1 MNERAINEQY
11 KYIIELIGQKRLK
24 EALVQ
29 LESFLWQ
36 CSDWEL
42 RNRLEQ
48 LQTSYSF
55 MLQYMKQGI
64 ADPERKK
71 LHLKLLSDTLEIA
84 DQARLLQLD
93 DVSTHY
99 YHDVRKRRTQDLAPY
114 TINILMHVLESFN
127 DDLAVSGLLS
137 DNNMDEVL
145 KRHEDTQKFLFLQT
159 WSNSDWT
166 AEDEAEAQAML
177 KSELLPVNDLC
188 LFTSAVMLSLMECFD
203 LRKLMWLLD
212 AYQQD
217 NVYVSQRALVGIVF
231 ILHIYTNRLE
241 LYPEI
246 GNRLDSLNEATSF
259 GEDIARIYRQLLLCQ
274 ETEKIDKK
282 MREEIIP
289 EMLKNV
295 SSMRNMKFG
304 FEESDEEKD
313 DRNPDWENLLEH
325 SPLGDKLREMNELQM
340 EGADV
345 YMSTF
350 APLKNFPFFKEPNN
364 WFYPFD
370 KQQSSVIK
378 VLRKEGNQK
387 STMMDI
393 LLQSGFFCN
402 SDKYSLFLTMLQFPQ
417 SQRDMIFSQLT
428 EQQAD
433 EFAEQSKA
441 ETLKKFSERPITIGN
456 QYLHDLY
463 RFFKLNTRKSE
474 FRDIFKEKIE
484 LHKIPVLKDILYQ
497 EGTLATI
504 ADYHFKKEHWAETS
518 ELYKEIEQMNGPLST
533 QAEFYQK
540 LGYAFQKQKKLSEA
554 LDAYLKADTIKP
566 DNVWTNRHLA
576 ICYRLSRNFSKA
588 LEYYRKTEKAAP
600 ENHSIVFYIG
610 SCLAELQQYE
620 EALNYFFKLDFME
633 SDCIKAWR
641 GIGWCSFVIGKQEQA
656 MTYYNKVIEK
666 KPLPVDYLNA
676 GHVTW
681 VSGDI
686 EKAADFYNRSREMS
700 EDKEIFL
707 EMFNKDKKY
716 LIKKGIAE
724 DDIPLML
731 DLLY

>member
-11 KYIIELIGQKRLK
+11 KYIIELIEQKRLK

-36 CSDWEL
+36 CPDWEL

-48 LQTSYSF
+48 LQTSYNF

-84 DQARLLQLD
+84 EQARLLQLD

-99 YHDVRKRRTQDLAPY
+99 YHEVRKRRTQDLAPY
-114 TINILMHVLESFN
+114 TTKVLMHVLESFN

-137 DNNMDEVL
+137 DNNIDEVL

-159 WSNSDWT
+159 WSNSDWSI
-166 AEDEAEAQAML
+166 EDEAEAQAML

-203 LRKLMWLLD
+203 LRKFMWLTD
-212 AYQQD
+212 AYQHSSAH
-217 NVYVSQRALVGIVF
+217 VSQRALVGIVF

-246 GNRLDSLNEATSF
+246 GNRLDSLNEETSF
-259 GEDIARIYRQLLLCQ
+259 GEDITRIYRQLLLCQ

-325 SPLGDKLREMNELQM
+325 SSLGDKLREMNELQM

-350 APLKNFPFFKEPNN
+350 APLKSFPFFKEPNN

-417 SQRDMIFSQLT
+417 SQRDMIFNQLT
-428 EQQAD
+428 EQQAE

-441 ETLKKFSERPITIGN
+441 ETLKKFSERPVTISN

-463 RFFKLNTRKSE
+463 RFFKLNIRRNE

-484 LHKIPVLKDILYQ
+484 LHKISVLKDILYQ

-504 ADYHFKKEHWAETS
+504 ADYHFRKEHWAETA

-540 LGYAFQKQKKLSEA
+540 LGYAFQKQKKVSEA
-554 LDAYLKADTIKP
+554 IDAYLKADTIKP

-588 LEYYRKTEKAAP
+588 LEYYRKAEEAIP

-620 EALNYFFKLDFME
+620 EALNHFFKLDFME

-641 GIGWCSFVIGKQEQA
+641 GIGWCSFVIGKLEQA
-656 MTYYNKVIEK
+656 TAYYNKVIEK

-676 GHVTW
+676 GHVAW
-681 VSGDI
+681 VSGEI
-686 EKAADFYNRSREMS
+686 EKAIGFYSRSREMS
-700 EDKEIFL
+700 ENKEIFL
-707 EMFNKDKKY
+707 EMFNKDKNY

>member
-1 MNERAINEQY
+1 MNERSINEQY
-11 KYIIELIGQKRLK
+11 KCIVELIGQKRLK
-24 EALVQ
+24 EALTQ

-36 CSDWEL
+36 CPNWEL

-48 LQTSYSF
+48 LQTSYGF

-64 ADPERKK
+64 TDPERKK
-71 LHLKLLSDTLEIA
+71 LYIKLLTDTLEIA
-84 DQARLLQLD
+84 DQAHLLQLD
-93 DVSTHY
+93 DISTHY
-99 YHDVRKRRTQDLAPY
+99 YHDIRKKRTQDQTVY
-114 TINILMHVLESFN
+114 NIHASMQVLESFN
-127 DDLAVSGLLS
+127 DDLAVSRLLS
-137 DNNMDEVL
+137 DNNIDAVL
-145 KRHEDTQKFLFLQT
+145 KRHEDTLRTMFLQT
-159 WSNSDWT
+159 WSNSNW
-166 AEDEAEAQAML
+166 APEDEADAQGML

-212 AYQQD
+212 AYRQS
-217 NVYVSQRALVGIVF
+217 NVYVGQRALTGIVF
-231 ILHIYTNRLE
+231 VLHIYADRLD

-246 GNRLDSLNEATSF
+246 ANRLKLLNEESSF
-259 GEDIARIYRQLLLCQ
+259 DEDLVRVYRQFLLCQ

-313 DRNPDWENLLEH
+313 DRNPDWENVFEH
-325 SPLGDKLREMNELQM
+325 SALGDKLREMNELQM

-350 APLKNFPFFKEPNN
+350 SSLKSFPFFKEPYN

-370 KQQSSVIK
+370 KQQSDVIQTM
-378 VLRKEGNQK
+378 RKEGYQK
-387 STMMDI
+387 NTMIDL

-402 SDKYSLFLTMLQFPQ
+402 SDKYSLFFTMLQFPQ

-428 EQQAD
+428 EQQAED
-433 EFAEQSKA
+433 FAEQSKA
-441 ETLKKFSERPITIGN
+441 ETLKKFSERPATVSN

-463 RFFKLNTRKSE
+463 RFFKLNTRRKE

-484 LHKIPVLKDILYQ
+484 LHRIPILKEILYQ
-497 EGTLATI
+497 EGTLAAI
-504 ADYHFKKEHWAETS
+504 ADYHLKKEHWAETS
-518 ELYKEIEQMNGPLST
+518 ELYQEIERMSGPLST

-540 LGYAFQKQKKLSEA
+540 LGYAFQKQKRLDEA
-554 LDAYLKADTIKP
+554 IEAYQKADTIKP
-566 DNVWTNRHLA
+566 DNLWTNRHLA
-576 ICYRLSRNFSKA
+576 VCYRLAHNFSKA
-588 LEYYRKTEKAAP
+588 LEYYRKAEEATP
-600 ENHSIVFYIG
+600 DNHSIVFHIG
-610 SCLAELQQYE
+610 SCLAELQRYE

-633 SDCIKAWR
+633 SDSIKAWR
-641 GIGWCSFVIGKQEQA
+641 GIAWCSFVIGKYEQA
-656 MTYYNKVIEK
+656 ANYYNKVMAQ
-666 KPLPVDYLNA
+666 KPLPMDYLNA
-676 GHVTW
+676 GHVAW

-686 EKAADFYNRSREMS
+686 EKALSYYTRSKDMS
-700 EDKEIFL
+700 GTKDAFL
-707 EMFNKDKKY
+707 EMFNKDKSY
-716 LIKKGIAE
+716 LIQKGISE